1 MDVFL
6 LHTGC
11 AAANVEYAEEE
22 IYETSSSEYAFFLAA
37 RLNGNS
43 IKDCVV
49 ILWNTMQHLAPVQ
62 QKIFIERRRALLK
75 QAIDYE

>member
-22 IYETSSSEYAFFLAA
+22 TYETSSSEYVFFLAA
-37 RLNGNS
+37 WLNRNS
-43 IKDCVV
+43 KDCDA
-49 ILWNTMQHLAPVQ
+49 ILRNTMQHLAPVQ
-62 QKIFIERRRALLK
+62 QKIFKERRRVLIIKTSYRL
-75 QAIDYE
+75 